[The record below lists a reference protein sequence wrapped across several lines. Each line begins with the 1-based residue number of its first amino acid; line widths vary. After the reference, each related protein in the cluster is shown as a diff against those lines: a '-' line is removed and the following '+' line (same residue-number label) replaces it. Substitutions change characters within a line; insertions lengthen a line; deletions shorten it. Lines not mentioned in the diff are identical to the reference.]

1 MKARLSTRR
10 GSLSRGSF
18 KRGVTPPALIP
29 YLVAGDPDLDTTRRY
44 LRLAASSGVFA
55 VELGVPFSDP
65 TADGPVIQEA
75 ARRSLRH
82 ETALPELLDWLGTI
96 PKEELP
102 PLYLMTYF
110 NLFHHMGVEAFCKK
124 ARETGRVAGVVI
136 PDLSFED
143 ARGYRSIFRSF
154 GVNLVGFVSPTTPAD
169 RARKIVREARG
180 FVYYVGLMGTT
191 GSALSLTGSIRE
203 KVGAMR
209 EWTSLPVCLG
219 FGVSEPRMAREILEF
234 SDGVIVGSRLVREEE
249 APGRWEKTFLEFVAA
264 CRKAEPQS

>member
-1 MKARLSTRR
+1 MTAGPSAKVSQS
-10 GSLSRGSF
+10 GKSSF
-18 KRGVTPPALIP
+18 KRGTSPPALIP
-29 YLVAGDPDLDTTRRY
+29 YLVAGDPDMATTRRY
-44 LRLAASSGVFA
+44 LRLAASAGVFA

-82 ETALPELLDWLGTI
+82 ETALSELLDWIEKI
-96 PKEELP
+96 PREELP

-110 NLFHHMGVEAFCKK
+110 NLFHHMGVESFSHR

-143 ARGYRSIFRSF
+143 ARDYRPIFRSY
-154 GVNLVGFVSPTTPAD
+154 GINLVGFVSPTTPLD

-191 GSALSLTGSIRE
+191 GSALSLTSSAREMVKSIQ
-203 KVGAMR
+203 
-209 EWTSLPVCLG
+209 EWTALPVCLG
-219 FGVSEPRMAREILEF
+219 FGVSEPKMAQEILGF
-234 SDGVIVGSRLVREEE
+234 ADGVIVGSRLVKEEE
-249 APGRWEKTFLEFVAA
+249 DPGRWEKTFLEFVAA
-264 CRKAEPQS
+264 SRKGKS